1 MPLSNI
7 DQMNLLKDI
16 LNNHQA
22 DCCGSVSECE
32 QIQRLVKSLMVQ
44 SNTNNELNN
53 VLQDIYHYGQQGVQ
67 SKNLDAHI
75 ETNQNQLSEWVSNI
89 DSLS

>member
-1 MPLSNI
+1 MPLSNV

-53 VLQDIYHYGQQGVQ
+53 LLQDIYHYSQQGVQ
-67 SKNLDAHI
+67 SKNLDEHI